1 VISLNR
7 FFFGVDIIRNM
18 EFTQKPEDLEL
29 LGTDNEAEF
38 KMVVENK
45 N

>member
-18 EFTQKPEDLEL
+18 GFTQKPEDLEL
-29 LGTDNEAEF
+29 LGTAIEAEF
-38 KMVVENK
+38 KMVDENK

>member
-7 FFFGVDIIRNM
+7 FFFGVAIMRNRG
-18 EFTQKPEDLEL
+18 FTQKPENLEL
-29 LGTDNEAEF
+29 LGTAFEAEF
-38 KMVVENK
+38 KAVDENK

>member
-7 FFFGVDIIRNM
+7 FFFDVAIIRNRG
-18 EFTQKPEDLEL
+18 FTQKPGNLEL
-29 LGTDNEAEF
+29 LGTAIEEEF
-38 KMVVENK
+38 KTVDENK